1 MIIYQDKVQLLEVSI
16 DGYNDKSVI
25 VNETV
30 HALFH
35 QGTSYVNGQ
44 TADQFA
50 ADAHVYLDPKNPTV
64 LDNAFRLEGWYIV
77 ANPFGGDESKSWYR
91 IESVVVGQRKL
102 LNNQVD
108 NVHCFLKKVSAI
120 EDLPGES

>member
-1 MIIYQDKVQLLEVSI
+1 MIVYQDKVKLLDVSI
-16 DGYNDKSVI
+16 DGYNDKTVI

-30 HALFH
+30 NALFH
-35 QGTSYVNGQ
+35 QGSSYVNGQ
-44 TADQFA
+44 AADQFT
-50 ADAHVYLDPKNPTV
+50 ADAHVYLDPKNLTV

-77 ANPFGGDESKSWYR
+77 ANLFGGDESRGWYR

-102 LNNQVD
+102 LNNKVD

>member
-1 MIIYQDKVQLLEVSI
+1 MIIYKDTVQLVDVSI

-35 QGTSYVNGQ
+35 QGTSYVNGLNAEQ
-44 TADQFA
+44 VA
-50 ADAHVYLDPKNPTV
+50 ADAHVYLDPKDPTV
-64 LDNAFRLEGWYIV
+64 LDNAFRLEGWYII
-77 ANPFGGDESKSWYR
+77 AAPFGGEESESWYR

-102 LNNQVD
+102 LDNNVD

-120 EDLPGES
+120 TELPGES